1 MNFEVM
7 IFMTNYNENGAEEK
21 FLYMDNFPLENACGV
36 VITGLSRNNMAV
48 NNSSTGHI
56 SNNFWTAKIVIDIL
70 ASPCFICEIIQIF
83 IYEASV
89 VFYSHLIAYD
99 LVIQTFYLMFHTGT
113 RKQFSALQK
122 NKQKHS

>member
-21 FLYMDNFPLENACGV
+21 ILYMDNFPLENACGV

-56 SNNFWTAKIVIDIL
+56 SNNF
-70 ASPCFICEIIQIF
+70 
-83 IYEASV
+83 
-89 VFYSHLIAYD
+89 
-99 LVIQTFYLMFHTGT
+99 
-113 RKQFSALQK
+113 
-122 NKQKHS
+122 